1 MIRSASNA
9 ARACLALTLLP
20 LGGCG
25 DQWGWY
31 VVNPADPRGQRNL
44 WFMVDGMSATIRM
57 SLGATLLAV
66 VLGLAV
72 ALCGLA
78 PVWPL
83 RLLNRLWVEVLRATP
98 PLVVI
103 LWVFYGLPT
112 ALGIHFDIFPAALLA
127 IGVCDS
133 AFQAEIFRGGI
144 VSIEAGQHDAAK
156 ALGLTG
162 AQRFRLVVLPQA
174 IRRILPPLANQFI
187 TVVKLSSLASVIGF
201 PDLTRKA
208 NELVVSVFRPL
219 EIYSVLILEYLVLVL
234 VISAAVRWLERRLGT
249 TPDRAAA
256 PARAWSW
263 RRLRRG

>member
-1 MIRSASNA
+1 MIRLA
-9 ARACLALTLLP
+9 ACRLRLLFSVACVLQ

-31 VVNPADPRGQRNL
+31 VVSPADPRGQRNL
-44 WFMVDGMSATIRM
+44 AFMVDGFWATIRM
-57 SLGATLLAV
+57 SLGATALAL

-78 PVWPL
+78 PWRAV
-83 RLLNRLWVEVLRATP
+83 RAFNRLWVELLRATP

-112 ALGIHFDIFPAALLA
+112 ALGIHFDVFAAALLA

-133 AFQAEIFRGGI
+133 AFQAEIFRAGI
-144 VSIEAGQHDAAK
+144 ASIEAGQHDAAK
-156 ALGLTG
+156 ALGLTT

-187 TVVKLSSLASVIGF
+187 TVLKLSSLASVIGF
-201 PDLTRKA
+201 PDLTGKA
-208 NELVVSVFRPL
+208 NELVVTVFRPL
-219 EIYSVLILEYLVLVL
+219 EIYSVLIVEYLVLVL
-234 VISAAVRWLERRLGT
+234 AISAAIRWLERRLG
-249 TPDRAAA
+249 AA
-256 PARAWSW
+256 
-263 RRLRRG
+263 

>member
-1 MIRSASNA
+1 MRWFGLVSV
-9 ARACLALTLLP
+9 LL

-31 VVNPADPRGQRNL
+31 AVSPVDPRGQRNL
-44 WFMVDGMSATIRM
+44 VFLLDGFWATIRM
-57 SLGATLLAV
+57 SLGATVLAV

-72 ALCGLA
+72 AICGLA
-78 PVWPL
+78 PIRPL
-83 RLLNRLWVEVLRATP
+83 RLFNRAWVELLRATP

-103 LWVFYGLPT
+103 LWVFYGLPI
-112 ALGIHFDIFPAALLA
+112 ALGLHFDIFTAAVLA

-133 AFQAEIFRGGI
+133 AFQAEIFRAGI
-144 VSIEAGQHDAAK
+144 VSVEQGQHDAGK
-156 ALGLTG
+156 ALGLTT
-162 AQRFRLVVLPQA
+162 AQRFRLVILPQA

-208 NELVVSVFRPL
+208 NELVVTVFRPL

-234 VISAAVRWLERRLGT
+234 AISAAIRWLERRL
-249 TPDRAAA
+249 A
-256 PARAWSW
+256 
-263 RRLRRG
+263 